1 MKRSHWVV
9 FAILLVVFGSFGSCM
24 LAEHRAESKAKAFCS
39 RFVVGGDFKQAIGA
53 VNVAT
58 DAQKGTF
65 EHEGEQTVFVS
76 YTGVPPYSRYLCL
89 IDGVDGKIIDVR
101 YEHLD

>member
-39 RFVVGGDFKQAIGA
+39 RFVVGGDFRQAIGA